1 MSTVNNIQFRG
12 YIFDLDG
19 VLVDSY
25 DAWFHLIN
33 EGLELFGRPPVT
45 EPQFR
50 ETWGQGLE
58 ADQQMFFPE
67 WTIGEIIDFYNRSFQ
82 KHARHVRSEP
92 DGLQTLSNLKQLG
105 KSLGVAS
112 NSPSEI
118 IRILLGVAGLSK
130 LIDATAGA
138 DEVAQ
143 SKPAPD
149 LILRV
154 LEKLSLP
161 IETACYIGD
170 SNFDAEAAEAAGIFF
185 IGYKLPGKITIQN
198 LHELIS

>member
-1 MSTVNNIQFRG
+1 MSAIHDLQFRG

-25 DAWFHLIN
+25 DAWFHLMN
-33 EGLELFGRPPVT
+33 AGLELFGRPPVT

-67 WTIGEIIDFYNRSFQ
+67 WTIGEIVDFYNRSFH
-82 KHARHVRSEP
+82 KYAGHVRSEA
-92 DGLQTLSNLKQLG
+92 GGFKTLSNLKRQG
-105 KSLGVAS
+105 KSLGIAS

-118 IRILLGVAGLSK
+118 IRIMVEVAGLTK
-130 LIDATAGA
+130 VIDATAGA

-161 IETACYIGD
+161 IENACYIGD
-170 SNFDAEAAEAAGIFF
+170 SNFDAEAAKASGIYF
-185 IGYKLPGKITIQN
+185 IGYKRPGSITIQN
-198 LHELIS
+198 LQELLP

>member
-1 MSTVNNIQFRG
+1 MSTVNNVQFRG

-33 EGLELFGRPPVT
+33 EGLRLCDSPPVI
-45 EPQFR
+45 EPRFK
-50 ETWGQGLE
+50 ETWGQGIE
-58 ADQQMFFPE
+58 ADQEMFFPE
-67 WTIGEIIDFYNRSFQ
+67 WTLKEIVGFYNRSFH
-82 KHARHVRSEP
+82 KHARHVHSEP
-92 DGLQTLSNLKQLG
+92 GGLQTLSVLKKQG
-105 KSLGVAS
+105 KSLGIAS

-118 IRILLGVAGLSK
+118 IRILLEVAGLSK

-138 DEVAQ
+138 DEVAE

-161 IETACYIGD
+161 IENACYIGD
-170 SNFDAEAAEAAGIFF
+170 SNFDAEAAKAASIFF
-185 IGYKLPGKITIQN
+185 IGYKRPGNITIQN
-198 LHELIS
+198 LEELVS